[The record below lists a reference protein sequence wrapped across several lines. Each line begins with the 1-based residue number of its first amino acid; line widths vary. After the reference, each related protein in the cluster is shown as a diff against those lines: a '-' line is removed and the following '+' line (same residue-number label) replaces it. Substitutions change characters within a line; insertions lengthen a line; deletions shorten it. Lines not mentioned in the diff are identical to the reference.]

1 MDVSKWNV
9 RSWSPPSRGPEILQ
23 NLDVAFLG
31 YLEAVAHAT
40 NNSPSQA
47 LTAQMMA
54 FENAAPGFDANVY
67 TSPHVSIG
75 LVTVDHYKTT
85 LFHILE
91 LMMQ

>member
-1 MDVSKWNV
+1 MSNLD
-9 RSWSPPSRGPEILQ
+9 RFPIQ
-23 NLDVAFLG
+23 NLLSDILAL
-31 YLEAVAHAT
+31 
-40 NNSPSQA
+40 A